1 MPTAAGV
8 RENRRDEGR
17 ERERDR
23 GGNRVVRLR
32 IPTLYPRSICRFG
45 AFAVHFFLG
54 VSEGGRGFAGRG
66 GVKPEWL
73 VGFHTPNR
81 KMQVRKIPAQFHA
94 IRKPPVRLETGFAN
108 FLGRNREADSR

>member
-23 GGNRVVRLR
+23 GSNRVVRLR
-32 IPTLYPRSICRFG
+32 IPLCIVSIFRHR
-45 AFAVHFFLG
+45 AAIHFFG
-54 VSEGGRGFAGRG
+54 EGGRGFAGRG

-94 IRKPPVRLETGFAN
+94 IRKPSVRLETGFAN